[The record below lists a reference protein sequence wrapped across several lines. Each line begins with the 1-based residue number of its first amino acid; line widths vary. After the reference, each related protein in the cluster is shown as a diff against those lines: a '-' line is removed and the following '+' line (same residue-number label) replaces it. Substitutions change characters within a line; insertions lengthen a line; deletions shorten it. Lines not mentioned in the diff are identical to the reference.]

1 MVYFHFQLKRIN
13 LFEDIEDINKEMDM
27 DNMDIK
33 EDTNKVVV
41 MAIKEGVQKI
51 IIKQSILMEF
61 IYFFIINIF
70 IQ

>member
-1 MVYFHFQLKRIN
+1 
-13 LFEDIEDINKEMDM
+13 M